1 MYRQQLRQQCLCI
14 HCIEPGWGPEWSSE
28 LYKYRAQPS
37 RRIQAKQSANNTDTS
52 IPLTNSITNTNTPVE
67 TSKQSP
73 ALRGQMIWHAADR
86 RGGES
91 QLHSHRLH
99 KHDMVAL
106 CRGMYRYNS
115 NKAVKD
121 TTTRTLKP
129 TNSNKETEATS
140 HSAINSDTDK
150 QIIRKRQLVLTAMIT
165 TQGRGSWRRIG
176 FIAQPL
182 LLNHRKLRIQQ
193 LIQQCL
199 CRHCSETDWG
209 PERSSELLKYRAQPS
224 RRMQATQSACHST
237 DTSIHLTNSITNTNT
252 NPAETSKQSP
262 ALRGQMIRHAADR
275 RGGDCQR
282 HSHRLHKHDMIAFC
296 RDMYRYRTN
305 SNKAPATKDTST
317 LKSTNSNKETEATS
331 HPAINSDTDIQI
343 IWKRQLALT
352 VMITTRGRGSMRRI
366 GFIAQPLL
374 LNHRN
379 LPTRLGN
386 SAFTSDKLFV
396 RTGLRLGI
404 YGDSTKA
411 RRRRVKDNISCH
423 KEVRTYT
430 RGGARHNKMAKACRR
445 FTAGER
451 ATASH
456 ERTELRGESR
466 KTVRCVEGLTS
477 RTNRQGKTKG
487 RQIIKYLR
495 AIRLLVAP
503 TTSEGNGVGGGG
515 RVAVCKGASIPIL
528 NKGGTQCGC
537 RNPRARAQKET

>member
-1 MYRQQLRQQCLCI
+1 MNHSETNNEQMIRMRQPVLTNYRITRVPTQG
-14 HCIEPGWGPEWSSE
+14 PGRRRRIGSIT
-28 LYKYRAQPS
+28 QPS
-37 RRIQAKQSANNTDTS
+37 
-52 IPLTNSITNTNTPVE
+52 E
-67 TSKQSP
+67 TSKQS
-73 ALRGQMIWHAADR
+73 L
-86 RGGES
+86 
-91 QLHSHRLH
+91 
-99 KHDMVAL
+99 
-106 CRGMYRYNS
+106 
-115 NKAVKD
+115 
-121 TTTRTLKP
+121 
-129 TNSNKETEATS
+129 
-140 HSAINSDTDK
+140 
-150 QIIRKRQLVLTAMIT
+150 
-165 TQGRGSWRRIG
+165 
-176 FIAQPL
+176 
-182 LLNHRKLRIQQ
+182 
-193 LIQQCL
+193 
-199 CRHCSETDWG
+199 
-209 PERSSELLKYRAQPS
+209 
-224 RRMQATQSACHST
+224 
-237 DTSIHLTNSITNTNT
+237 
-252 NPAETSKQSP
+252 

-317 LKSTNSNKETEATS
+317 LKSTNCNKETEATS

-445 FTAGER
+445 FTAGVR

-456 ERTELRGESR
+456 ERTKHRGDRWQQEDYEVCIRDSPQELID
-466 KTVRCVEGLTS
+466 KAKL
-477 RTNRQGKTKG
+477 KG
-487 RQIIKYLR
+487 NTKYLR

-515 RVAVCKGASIPIL
+515 RGAGAGVANRPEVYWAVH
-528 NKGGTQCGC
+528 QCER
-537 RNPRARAQKET
+537 RNPNARAQTETWGVGR